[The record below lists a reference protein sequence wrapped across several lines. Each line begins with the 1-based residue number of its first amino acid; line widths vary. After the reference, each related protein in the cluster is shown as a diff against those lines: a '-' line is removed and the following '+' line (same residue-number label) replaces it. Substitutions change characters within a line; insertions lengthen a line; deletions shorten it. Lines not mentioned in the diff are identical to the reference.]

1 MTAHFAFMGTSGQ
14 VHAPQRFS
22 PEELLSV
29 LGANSGNL
37 IFQYAAARIIDAP
50 QVHFG
55 LSDTAYSDRHAIDTA
70 QALVFPAANHLR
82 AGADW
87 SGLNRFL
94 EDANKPLIVLGLG
107 AQASGQSS
115 PQSGEK
121 IDPQTGAPTDHT
133 SPADPKTL
141 ITALTD
147 TPSLRRMLDIFR
159 ERALFVSVRGAFSAQ
174 VCAGL
179 GLPDVVPLGCPSA
192 LLNPNPGLG
201 RALSAQFD
209 ALRQMPHPQIA
220 ITAAAP
226 FEVAHD
232 IPRRTLERRLF
243 GWTQQHGG
251 LYVQQSGGPAAMHA
265 ASGQWHRIS
274 DTDRASIAWVLDPE
288 ASPDAAT
295 NPAAVWAHL
304 RAHGRFY
311 LSAAAWI
318 AAMGTRDVVLG
329 SRAHGTMA
337 ALAAGTPGV
346 LIAHDSRTSE
356 LAQTMHLPRID
367 ARAATQARTVAE
379 AMGHVQFD
387 GAAFDLWRQQTA
399 ATLTAAFDRLSVPI
413 SGTVRALGQSTNQIP
428 TNQTHPDKPAP

>member
-1 MTAHFAFMGTSGQ
+1 MAAHFAFMGTSGQ
-14 VHAPQRFS
+14 VHTPQRFS

-87 SGLNRFL
+87 AGLNSFL

-107 AQASGQSS
+107 AQASGQS
-115 PQSGEK
+115 GEK
-121 IDPQTGAPTDHT
+121 LDPQTGAPTNQKDT
-133 SPADPKTL
+133 PDPKAL
-141 ITALTD
+141 IAALTD

-159 ERALFVSVRGAFSAQ
+159 ERAVFVSVRGAFSQQ

-201 RALSAQFD
+201 RALSARFD

-232 IPRRTLERRLF
+232 IPRRALERRLF
-243 GWTQQHGG
+243 GWAQEHGG

-304 RAHGRFY
+304 RKHGRFY

-318 AAMGTRDVVLG
+318 AAMGPRDVVLG

-379 AMGHVQFD
+379 AMGHVRFD

-413 SGTVRALGQSTNQIP
+413 SGTVRALGQSTD
-428 TNQTHPDKPAP
+428 QTRPSKSAP